1 MALAIAIGD
10 NPLADSHAKE
20 ALEILTFTYPNHGW
34 HVECKQ
40 GIMVIKH
47 LEASGMRGLI
57 GMCIQMKALSHD
69 AERRKHNIKIKA
81 GELLERA
88 GLARGARNADPVR
101 SFDFDDDSI
110 RKYWH
115 APRQQRI
122 IH

>member
-20 ALEILTFTYPNHGW
+20 ALEILTFAYPNHGW

-40 GIMVIKH
+40 GMLIIKH
-47 LEASGMRGLI
+47 LEASGLRGLI
-57 GMCIQMKALSHD
+57 GMCVRMSALSND
-69 AERRKHNIKIKA
+69 ANRRKHSIKMKA

-88 GLARGARNADPVR
+88 NLARAARTDDPVR
-101 SFDFDDDSI
+101 SFEFDDDSI

-115 APRQQRI
+115 APRQQKI